1 MQNHKNE
8 RPLSPHLTIY
18 KVELPMMLSG
28 LHRITGIALS
38 VGSILLV
45 GWIASA
51 VHSADVFA
59 TMSAFLGSLLGQF
72 LLLGWTFSLI
82 YHSIN
87 GVRHLIWDTG
97 ALLEVEQIYS
107 SSKIT
112 LGLTIVLTVLTWIL
126 GGGFPFQG
134 GGA

>member
-1 MQNHKNE
+1 MPMTTHE
-8 RPLSPHLTIY
+8 RPLSPHLQIY

-45 GWIASA
+45 AWISSA
-51 VHSADVFA
+51 VYSAEAFA
-59 TMSAFLGSLLGQF
+59 SMNRFLGGFIGQF
-72 LLLGWTFSLI
+72 VLFGWTFSLI
-82 YHSIN
+82 YHSVS

-97 ALLEVEQIYS
+97 RLLEVKQIYS
-107 SSKIT
+107 SSKIV
-112 LGLTIVLTVLTWIL
+112 LAIAIVLTLLAWIL
-126 GGGFPFQG
+126 GGGFPG

>member
-1 MQNHKNE
+1 MTTHE
-8 RPLSPHLTIY
+8 RPLSPHLQIY

-45 GWIASA
+45 AWISSA
-51 VHSADVFA
+51 VYSAEAFA
-59 TMSAFLGSLLGQF
+59 SMNRFLGGYIGQF
-72 LLLGWTFSLI
+72 VLFGWTFSLI
-82 YHSIN
+82 YHSVS

-97 ALLEVEQIYS
+97 RLLEVKQIYS
-107 SSKIT
+107 SSKIV
-112 LGLTIVLTVLTWIL
+112 LAIAIVLTLLAWIL
-126 GGGFPFQG
+126 AGGFPG

>member
-1 MQNHKNE
+1 MPMTTHE
-8 RPLSPHLTIY
+8 RPLSPHLQIY

-45 GWIASA
+45 AWISSA
-51 VHSADVFA
+51 VYSAEAFA
-59 TMSAFLGSLLGQF
+59 SMNRFLGGYIGQF
-72 LLLGWTFSLI
+72 VLFGWTFSLI
-82 YHSIN
+82 YHSVS

-97 ALLEVEQIYS
+97 RLLEVRQIYS
-107 SSKIT
+107 SSKIV
-112 LGLTIVLTVLTWIL
+112 LTIAIVLTLLAWIL
-126 GGGFPFQG
+126 AGGFPG